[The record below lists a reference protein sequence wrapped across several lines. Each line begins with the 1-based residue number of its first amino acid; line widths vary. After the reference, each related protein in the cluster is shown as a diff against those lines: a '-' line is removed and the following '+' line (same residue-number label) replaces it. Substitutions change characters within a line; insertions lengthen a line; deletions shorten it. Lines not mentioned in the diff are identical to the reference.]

1 MSTAVVKFALDF
13 IEAGLKN
20 KSKVIF
26 PTSSYLWAR
35 LVEFQVTN
43 NAFPR
48 LKNVFFT
55 PL

>member
-1 MSTAVVKFALDF
+1 MIVAAAKLALDF
-13 IEAGLKN
+13 IEAKLKN
-20 KSKVIF
+20 KSKAIF

-35 LVEFQVTN
+35 LVKFLVTN
-43 NAFPR
+43 EAFPR